1 MAIDLTRTIGRTN
14 LPYAT
19 DIKDLNF
26 IECKRQPLYV
36 TEAYKF
42 AKNCYGQSNYFLNVA
57 RNMVRDC
64 YNIRVDVSTTE
75 TAVTDGANRGIVRTR
90 LHEEVRENRLF
101 YYGLQNDNLMAWSA
115 NNLSISVPGQ
125 DLKKYINHMDGVQTS
140 MVKPI
145 KKGINTT
152 ILDSSSVEKKKGFLT
167 LCHMIIDNRDLFK
180 EMQAQG
186 VMIRNPFA
194 DIIPNIV
201 DIEIEDIKDIEDAW
215 RDEYEIEAET
225 LINNLYQFYDMEECF
240 LRQSKT
246 NLIDGVSTIILE
258 DDGLY
263 YKPVQV
269 NAIQALVDI
278 DANDQYGR
286 DMMRWGYVDYLTYD
300 DVCALVPDMDE
311 AMKADIYNLCYDTSP
326 ETAETLKYL
335 QTGFDNIDW
344 INKDNHRIAVV
355 KSWFIAPRNKRYKE
369 HETRFGD
376 KYVYTIN
383 DAEKYKSK
391 YLNEYNPDGVLGANI
406 RGDFDEW
413 DIHKSMMILN
423 KYVFNYGYERIV
435 YRTMQAKWKPEPNAI
450 QFIHDRSQAMFR
462 SPAGRLKWNQIEKDR
477 LKKKIVQLT
486 AKDKGRN
493 LMVYA
498 DELTDGLKGLIEDF
512 DAQGIALKLSAKAD
526 HNPQGNNN
534 QMNTVSEVV
543 DLSLSNSVLAYLQ
556 LIQAEKAE
564 MSDIA
569 GISSVQLG
577 QDSQTMG
584 KAVREGRIEA
594 SNVGLSSQYE
604 AFGKFCTI
612 SLQRFFDYNKLC
624 LPEIK
629 NEENL
634 FISKRGENLFAFTKE
649 LSTAQITLHVE
660 SVTDTDPEEKKGV
673 IMMAG
678 ALAQQSQYLTE
689 QGISPLD
696 PFKLLKAPNT
706 GIAIQ
711 ELDRKVRK
719 AQKRFAAQQA
729 AQAQAE
735 QDNAAQANQMPVL
748 IQSIKEENANY
759 RAMLDAKT
767 QILTDQNANI
777 MQALE
782 LIMAQQSPTNNQQSE
797 APTQ

>member
-1 MAIDLTRTIGRTN
+1 MAIDLTRTTGRTN

-512 DAQGIALKLSAKAD
+512 DAQGIALKLSPKAD
-526 HNPQGNNN
+526 HNPQGNSN

-556 LIQAEKAE
+556 LIQAEKQE

-569 GISSVQLG
+569 NIPAVVIGADTTTV
-577 QDSQTMG
+577 G
-584 KAVREGRIEA
+584 KGVREGRIQA
-594 SNVGLSSQYE
+594 SSFGTMSLYE

-634 FISKRGENLFAFTKE
+634 FISKRGEQVFEFTE
-649 LSTAQITLHVE
+649 GLSTAQITLHVQSIQDVNE
-660 SVTDTDPEEKKGV
+660 DEKKGI
-673 IMMAG
+673 IMAAG
-678 ALAQQSQYLTE
+678 ALAQQSQYLTD
-689 QGISPLD
+689 QGISPML
-696 PFKLLKAPNT
+696 PFRLMRAPNT
-706 GIAIQ
+706 DIAIS
-711 ELDRKVRK
+711 EAERAIRKS
-719 AQKRFAAQQA
+719 QKKFAAIQA

-735 QDNAAQANQMPVL
+735 QNNAAQANQMPVL